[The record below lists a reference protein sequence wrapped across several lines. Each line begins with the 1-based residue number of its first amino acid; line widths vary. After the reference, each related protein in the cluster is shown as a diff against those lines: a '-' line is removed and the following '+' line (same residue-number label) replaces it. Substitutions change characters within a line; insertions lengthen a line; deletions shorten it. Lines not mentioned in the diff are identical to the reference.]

1 MKRINQLRRLQ
12 KSHYDDVF
20 KRIVSRFTARCTQ
33 SYENVFEL
41 LGVGYH
47 YFGRVVSNN
56 MRYTLLR
63 NIGFVLN
70 HLSLLAFRRQTL
82 K

>member
-1 MKRINQLRRLQ
+1 MKRTNQLRRLQ
-12 KSHYDDVF
+12 KSHHDDVF

-33 SYENVFEL
+33 SYEKVFEL

-47 YFGRVVSNN
+47 YFGQVVSNN
-56 MRYTLLR
+56 MRYNLLR